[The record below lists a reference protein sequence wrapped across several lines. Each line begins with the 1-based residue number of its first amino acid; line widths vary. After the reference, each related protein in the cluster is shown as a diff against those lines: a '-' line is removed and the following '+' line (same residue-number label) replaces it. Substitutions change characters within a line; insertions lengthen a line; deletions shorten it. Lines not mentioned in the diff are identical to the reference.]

1 MAVTPVQVLMPS
13 SGAVPSNGHDPIS
26 RAGFTEWEVGDEAG
40 FSVVVPET
48 YVAGNNFF
56 LRVEESSATASAR
69 HRWEISA
76 ALFRP
81 GLDHSDEEPASET
94 TVVEYLS
101 SASAGELTTRTFCVT
116 GAEQAGRVSGMLI
129 QSGDIL
135 SFVLRRTDATDS
147 EDFAPI
153 RVFDLS
159 LVVRI
164 DDTAVS
170 DCAGRV
176 GKIVDSVRDLFN
188 ETGGGFLSDQF
199 VLRAINR
206 CEEDL
211 AKENY
216 WRTESWIPAAS
227 GSSSLDLLDAIPAF
241 QDIHQV
247 RYSGQTY
254 PMTPLDSFREY
265 EALLAESQAGGI
277 PEYYLVQ
284 NNRMYVWPAAS
295 QDAGSGFCIYH
306 SYRPEDLTCSSENPD
321 PAIPRSHDTVFVY
334 YVLKQ
339 AFLRDRHAPGAD
351 VKFTEYAR
359 LYDLE
364 KVSLLG
370 EGEPPHLAVRPGR

>member
-1 MAVTPVQVLMPS
+1 MAVTPVEVLIPF
-13 SGAVPSNGHDPIS
+13 SGAVPSNGYDPIS
-26 RAGFTEWEVGDEAG
+26 RAGFTEWEVDDEAG

-56 LRVEESSATASAR
+56 LRIEESSSSSAAR
-69 HRWEISA
+69 HRWEVLT

-81 GLDHSDEEPASET
+81 GLHHSSEQAVSET
-94 TVVEYLS
+94 AAVEYLS
-101 SASAGELTTRTFCVT
+101 SSVANELTTRTFSVT
-116 GAEQAGRVSGMLI
+116 GGEEAGRVADLI
-129 QSGDIL
+129 VQPGDIL
-135 SFVLRRTDATDS
+135 SFSLRRGAATDS

-153 RVFDLS
+153 CVLDLS

-176 GKIVDSVRDLFN
+176 GKIVDAVRDLFN
-188 ETGGGFLSDQF
+188 ESAGGFLSDQF
-199 VLRAINR
+199 ILRSINR
-206 CEEDL
+206 CQEDL

-216 WRTESWIPAAS
+216 WRAESWIPAVS
-227 GSSSLDLLDAIPAF
+227 GSRSVDLLTAIPAF
-241 QDIHQV
+241 QDIHQA
-247 RYSGQTY
+247 RFSGRTY
-254 PMTPLDSFREY
+254 PMAPLDSFREY
-265 EALLAESQAGGI
+265 EALLAESQAKGI

-295 QDAGSGFCIYH
+295 QDIASGFCVYH
-306 SYRPEDLTCSSENPD
+306 SYRPDDLTCSSENPD
-321 PAIPRSHDTVFVY
+321 PAIPRSHDTLFVY

-351 VKFTEYAR
+351 VKFAEYSR

-364 KVSLLG
+364 KMSLLG